1 MTEKYESVFE
11 QMKTEFFGIEP
22 QIEQILK
29 SIEAWETT
37 KDYIVRPNILN
48 VVGLT
53 GVGKT
58 AVINRIIELLT
69 LKEKTVYFKFN
80 NKTTD
85 VTESLKSN
93 NISDSIFIFDEFQ
106 YLRTKNENGD
116 EIRDSD
122 EKGFNIIWDL
132 FDSGEVVLQRNTSG
146 YFGLYRI
153 LLLLD
158 DFIKFEVEYS
168 KGVFSSPNME
178 YLIKKHRMDI
188 ESVGRIKTIKDSI
201 ESGLYSSDYNPR
213 KGYNNDYYSTRIARA
228 ENNQESISPKNVSL
242 SSILSSS
249 GDIRDEEYDPN
260 SEENLPS
267 KYEMSLNNFL
277 PVNYQ
282 TIVDSVKILT
292 DKYSLNSEFE
302 LKQLLFNLNSIEELY
317 DFFKQFENSKP
328 MPLIKNFKNSF
339 IITLSNIDEA
349 YEIAN
354 HVGSDLD
361 ADYFHK
367 FTSNVSIVKIR
378 EALLHRFRAEQ
389 IARFGSNYVLYPSL
403 NKKSFE
409 KIIEKELT
417 SFEKM
422 VKTKFSGE
430 NDTVKVTEV
439 SFTNKIQELIY
450 LEGVFPTI
458 GARCVF
464 STVSEIVSEKLSKII
479 MTLLHAKVS
488 HSNIRVEFDYK
499 KRGSLVIINYYDADT
514 NEFISKEE
522 IKYLVKVDNLRKEKK
537 ENIGKQAHR
546 GVHEA
551 GHAVCS
557 VVLMNILPEVIYS
570 TVMGSSG
577 AFNMFT
583 ENDFYYDRKNT
594 YLKHIATL
602 MAGYVAE
609 SIIFGDEFVSSGSS
623 SDLAKATNKLSSLY
637 KDCGFGNKMGR
648 FVSQQ
653 MPSAAF
659 EDRNYS
665 IVDNNEFDILISQ
678 KISEACDLAKET
690 LIKQKDLLMK
700 LAEYLIKTPKMGK
713 SKIKEYV
720 TKYVIDYDL
729 ANLEINPTIFYLDM
743 VNSELK
749 NLNNVKEVAVSKN

>member
-11 QMKTEFFGIEP
+11 QMKGEFFGIEP

-58 AVINRIIELLT
+58 AVINRIIELLA

-132 FDSGEVVLQRNTSG
+132 FDSGEVVLQRNSTG

-153 LLLLD
+153 LLLLE
-158 DFIKFEVEYS
+158 DFIKFEVEYN
-168 KGVFSSPNME
+168 KGIFVSPNME
-178 YLIKKHRMDI
+178 YLVKKHRMDN
-188 ESVGRIKTIKDSI
+188 ESISTIKRIKDSI
-201 ESGLYSSDYNPR
+201 ESGLYASDYNPR
-213 KGYNNDYYSTRIARA
+213 KGYNNDYYATKMARA
-228 ENNQESISPKNVSL
+228 ENTQDSRSPKNIDVLISNNNSQL
-242 SSILSSS
+242 
-249 GDIRDEEYDPN
+249 EEFDPN

-267 KYEMSLNNFL
+267 KYEMSLNSFL

-282 TIVDSVKILT
+282 TIVDSIKILT
-292 DKYSLNSEFE
+292 DKYTLNSEFE
-302 LKQLLFNLNSIEELY
+302 LKQLLFNLSSIEELF

-354 HVGSDLD
+354 QVGSDLD

-409 KIIEKELT
+409 KIIEKELS

-430 NDTVKVTEV
+430 NDMVNVTEV
-439 SFTNKIQELIY
+439 LFTNKLQELIY

-479 MTLLHAKVS
+479 MTLLNLKKS
-488 HSNIRVEFDYK
+488 DSNIKIEFDYK
-499 KRGSLVIINYYDADT
+499 KRGSMIVLNYYNADT
-514 NEFISKEE
+514 NEFICKEE
-522 IKYLVKVDNLRKEKK
+522 IKYLLKVDNLRKEKK

-570 TVMGSSG
+570 TVMNSTG

-609 SIIFGDEFVSSGSS
+609 SIVFGEEFVSSGSS
-623 SDLAKATNKLSSLY
+623 SDLAKATSKLTSLY
-637 KDCGFGNKMGR
+637 KDCGFGDKMGR
-648 FVSQQ
+648 FVSKQ
-653 MPSAAF
+653 MPSAPF

-665 IVDNNEFDILISQ
+665 IIDNNEFDALISE
-678 KISEACDLAKET
+678 KISEACALAKET

-720 TKYVIDYDL
+720 TKYVTDYDL
-729 ANLEINPTIFYLDM
+729 ANLEKNPTIFYLDM

-749 NLNNVKEVAVSKN
+749 SLNNVKEVAVSKN